1 MPVDEVVERVFGVDL
16 HLVAVTLARVT
27 YLLAIGQ
34 AADRPSSLRRP
45 RLPRRHR
52 PVEPGRDVARRRG
65 ITVHTTDGAEL
76 FARQLHFPES
86 VVADAGSF
94 DRLVADL
101 ADRAGARERG
111 SRPLPAIAAVLN
123 RYRVEEPG
131 RLPDHRRPWADA
143 ARAITVQ
150 EGAASVAEDA
160 PGSPYEARFR
170 NGATIYPRVLLFVE
184 RASAGPLGVPVG
196 VRRVRSARSAL
207 DKPPWKHLQ
216 SLEEA
221 VEECFILPI
230 HLGSTN
236 TPYRALDPVEAVIP
250 WIGDRLLDDDD
261 PVLDDIHGLA
271 AWWTRAVS
279 LWELHRSERST
290 L

>member
-1 MPVDEVVERVFGVDL
+1 VPSAVV
-16 HLVAVTLARVT
+16 H
-27 YLLAIGQ
+27 
-34 AADRPSSLRRP
+34 
-45 RLPRRHR
+45 
-52 PVEPGRDVARRRG
+52 GR
-65 ITVHTTDGAEL
+65 
-76 FARQLHFPES
+76 
-86 VVADAGSF
+86 
-94 DRLVADL
+94 
-101 ADRAGARERG
+101 RAGAGE
-111 SRPLPAIAAVLN
+111 PASAMPTMGEVWS
-123 RYRVEEPG
+123 G

-150 EGAASVAEDA
+150 EGAASVVEDA

-221 VEECFILPI
+221 VEERFILPI
-230 HLGSTN
+230 HLGSTI

-261 PVLDDIHGLA
+261 PGEQASLGARRLA
-271 AWWTRAVS
+271 RRGAATSARSSTARPWVSASRRSSRSASSVAVTSTSTSSRSPSRPFTRPTKFTPSS
-279 LWELHRSERST
+279 LWPRPGPNAPPLPCRSQRPMAFRRHVGSCGQRWT
-290 L
+290 SRA

>member
-1 MPVDEVVERVFGVDL
+1 MPAATLSRSQFKGFRTADYPAPAGHRKLAFDGSWNLTGIEPTIFPVPSAVV
-16 HLVAVTLARVT
+16 H
-27 YLLAIGQ
+27 
-34 AADRPSSLRRP
+34 
-45 RLPRRHR
+45 
-52 PVEPGRDVARRRG
+52 GR
-65 ITVHTTDGAEL
+65 
-76 FARQLHFPES
+76 
-86 VVADAGSF
+86 
-94 DRLVADL
+94 
-101 ADRAGARERG
+101 RAGAGE
-111 SRPLPAIAAVLN
+111 PASAMPTMGEVWS
-123 RYRVEEPG
+123 G

-150 EGAASVAEDA
+150 EGAASVVEDA

-221 VEECFILPI
+221 VEERFILPI
-230 HLGSTN
+230 HLGSTI

-261 PVLDDIHGLA
+261 PVLDDIPGLA